1 MRALFII
8 KDSITNRISYYH
20 LACFLISLPFDFF
33 YSQLVLI
40 SFAVHTLIHL
50 KKERLHL
57 LFSRNTVIPVSL
69 YLVGL
74 ICICYSNDKTEGSNI
89 AGRQSAMLFIPILFA
104 LNELDLFKYKLSLLK
119 IFAFTITAVLI
130 YLYADAIHTISYFHL
145 PLSALFTTAFINHN
159 FSLPIELHATYLA
172 MYAAFS
178 LFILLHAGL
187 REASSSKK
195 IFYVACILILFAGI
209 VQLTSRAVFAGIL
222 FIVPVGVSF
231 FLLTGRKRMIFLS
244 LSGLIALSTFLVI
257 TKVNAFKVRYVSE
270 LKNDLTQVA
279 INNEI
284 LEPRVARWELA
295 FDLIKKAPL
304 TGYGKGAEKN
314 LMQQQYFQHK
324 LYISYLSEFNVHS
337 QYLSFLL
344 MAGIIGLLLYVF
356 VLYYGC
362 FVAVTGNDFLFFS
375 FLALIAIVSLS
386 ENILDVN
393 KGIFFYSFFLSFFLT
408 AGKSRLQAGNR
419 ETF

>member
-1 MRALFII
+1 MKALFII
-8 KDSITNRISYYH
+8 KDSMANRISYYH
-20 LACFLISLPFDFF
+20 LLCFLVSLPFDFF

-40 SFAVHTLIHL
+40 SFALHTVIHL
-50 KKERLHL
+50 KKERLRL
-57 LFSRNTVIPVSL
+57 LLDRSTLIPASL
-69 YLVGL
+69 YLLGL
-74 ICICYSNDKTEGSNI
+74 VSIIYSSDKAEGVNI
-89 AGRQSAMLFIPILFA
+89 AGRQTALLFIPVLFA
-104 LNELDLFKYKLSLLK
+104 LNELDILKYRLQLLK
-119 IFAFTITAVLI
+119 IFAFTITAVVI

-172 MYAAFS
+172 MYAAFA
-178 LFILLHAGL
+178 LFILLYAGL
-187 REASSSKK
+187 RESSISKK
-195 IFYVACILILFAGI
+195 IFFIACILILFAGI

-222 FIVPVGVSF
+222 FIIPVGVSF
-231 FLLTGRKRMIFLS
+231 FLLAGKKRAIFLS
-244 LSGLIALSTFLVI
+244 FSGLIALSTFLVI

-295 FDLIKKAPL
+295 FDLIKKAPVI
-304 TGYGKGAEKN
+304 GYGKGADKA
-314 LMQQQYFQHK
+314 LLQQKYFQHK
-324 LYISYLSEFNVHS
+324 LYISYLSAFNVHS

-344 MAGIIGLLLYVF
+344 MAGAVGLLLYLF

-362 FVAVTGNDFLFFS
+362 FVAVAKNDFLFFS
-375 FLALIAIVSLS
+375 FLALIAIVSIS
-386 ENILDVN
+386 ENVLDVN

-408 AGKSRLQAGNR
+408 ANR
-419 ETF
+419 HSIKL